1 MKTAS
6 IILPLTVIAMTVFSG
21 NAFAGD
27 SVREKVLINNG
38 WSFSLGYA
46 GDMQRDF
53 THGTE
58 YFTYVTK
65 VMSNNGNKGPVS
77 LEFDDSSW
85 QVVNLPHDWVVDL
98 PYSGEAS
105 HSHGYKCIG
114 WKYPETSVGWYRKK
128 IFIPEEDKGKR
139 ILIEFEGI
147 FRDSEVFCNSIYMGH
162 ERSGY
167 ASTVYD
173 MTEYVK
179 YGEENLITVRADAS
193 LEEGWF
199 YEGAG
204 IYRNVYLH
212 KTAQTAIEPYGVM
225 LRDYRFN
232 PDRSSCTVVSEVKVG
247 KVGAEREYLI
257 AQTLLDAD
265 GRSVATAFSD
275 QDKPLMELQ
284 VNAPR
289 LWSIDD
295 PYLYTLRTCIYKGGY
310 SIENLLDEYDV
321 RIGIRSID
329 FDPQNGF
336 LLNGWRV
343 ELKGC
348 DLHLDHA
355 GVGVAVPDELW
366 RYRLETLKSY
376 GFNAIRSSH
385 NPASPA
391 MLDLCDE
398 LGIVVIDENRMFGIN
413 TEHFDLME
421 RMIRRDVN
429 HPSVILWSIG
439 NEEWAVEYD
448 PIGRDIARR
457 MVDFVHSID
466 NTRPVTYGNCGGREA
481 VLACDVFGYNYVVQN
496 AIEVFHVKYP
506 DHCAVGTEETTGSGT
521 RGKYTT
527 DRSKG
532 WFLSHNRTGVAQD
545 KTNGSDAGMQ
555 STPDGKILNVIERG
569 WKYFA
574 ARPWLGG
581 LFYWTGFDYRGEPSP
596 LSWPATGS
604 QFGIFD
610 YCGFPKDEAFYL
622 KSCWVDE
629 PMVHV
634 APSWGAAGAVEGQ
647 TVDLWIYSNCDAVQ
661 LSLNGK
667 SLGRKDMPK
676 YGHISWPV
684 AYKSG
689 KLVATGMKNGRK
701 VTEQV
706 LETPGYATALVCKPS
721 KTTLRP
727 DGQDVVVL
735 DFTVVDDKGR
745 EVPDADLPL
754 AVSVSSNIT
763 ILGWGNG
770 DPGFKVV
777 ERPVAGTTG
786 PFSIQTFSGK
796 VQLLVRSVEGASG
809 LATVSI
815 VGLDSE
821 MITLHY

>member
-1 MKTAS
+1 MKS
-6 IILPLTVIAMTVFSG
+6 VLRHILPAVVLLTVFPLIST
-21 NAFAGD
+21 AGD
-27 SVREKVLINNG
+27 SAREKILINNG

-46 GDMQRDF
+46 GDRQLDF

-65 VMSNNGNKGPVS
+65 VLSNNGNNGPVS
-77 LEFDDSSW
+77 PQFDDSSW
-85 QVVNLPHDWVVDL
+85 QKVSLPHDWVVDL
-98 PYSGEAS
+98 PYSEDAS

-114 WKYPETSVGWYRKK
+114 WKYPGTSVGWYRKK
-128 IFIPEEDKGKR
+128 LFIPEEDRGKR

-147 FRDSEVFCNSIYMGH
+147 FRDSEVFCNGIYMGH

-167 ASTVYD
+167 ASKVYD
-173 MTEYVK
+173 MTEYVDFGK
-179 YGEENLITVRADAS
+179 ENLITVRADAS

-212 KTAQTAIEPYGVM
+212 KTSRTAVEPYGVT
-225 LRDYRFN
+225 LKDYRFT

-257 AQTLLDAD
+257 AQTLLDST

-275 QDKPLMELQ
+275 QDHTLMELQ
-284 VNAPR
+284 VTDPV
-289 LWSIDD
+289 LWSIDN

-310 SIENLLDEYDV
+310 AIEDLLDEYDV

-329 FDPQNGF
+329 FDPQDGF

-355 GVGVAVPDELW
+355 GVGTGVPDELW
-366 RYRLETLKSY
+366 RYKLEQLKQY

-398 LGIVVIDENRMFGIN
+398 LGFVVIDENRMFGVN
-413 TEHFDLME
+413 DEHFDLLE

-439 NEEWAVEYD
+439 NEEWAVEYA
-448 PIGRDIARR
+448 PIGRNIAQR

-466 NTRPVTYGNCGGREA
+466 ATRPVTYGNCSGREA
-481 VLACDVFGYNYVVQN
+481 VLACDVFGYNYIAQN
-496 AIEVFHVKYP
+496 AIEEFHVKYP

-521 RGKYTT
+521 RGKYVT
-527 DRSKG
+527 DAGKG
-532 WFLSHNRTGVAQD
+532 WMVSLNRSGVAPD
-545 KTNGSDAGMQ
+545 GIDGSDKGMQ
-555 STPDGKILNVIERG
+555 TTPDGQILNVIERG
-569 WKYFA
+569 WKYYA
-574 ARPWLGG
+574 ERPWLGG

-604 QFGIFD
+604 QFGILD

-622 KSCWVDE
+622 KSCWTDE
-629 PMVHV
+629 PMVYV
-634 APSWGAAGAVEGQ
+634 APTWGSGVVAGQ
-647 TVDLWIYSNCDAVQ
+647 TVDLWIYSNCDQLQ
-661 LSLNGK
+661 LSLNGR
-667 SLGRKDMPK
+667 SLGRRDMPK
-676 YGHISWPV
+676 YGHLSWPV
-684 AYKSG
+684 VYKSG
-689 KLVATGMKNGRK
+689 KLTVTGYDGGKK
-701 VTEQV
+701 AVTQV
-706 LETPGYATALVCKPS
+706 LEAPGYATSVVCKPS
-721 KTTLRP
+721 KTALRP

-735 DFTVVDDKGR
+735 DFTVVDEKGR
-745 EVPDADLPL
+745 EVPDADIPL
-754 AVSVSSNIT
+754 AVTVSSNLA

-770 DPGFKVV
+770 DPGFKLM
-777 ERPVAGTTG
+777 ERPVVGASGA
-786 PFSIQTFSGK
+786 FSIQTFSGK
-796 VQLLVRSVEGASG
+796 VQLLLRSVEGASG
-809 LATVSI
+809 LATVSV

>member
-1 MKTAS
+1 MAKVLKVKVDFFEEILGTAS
-6 IILPLTVIAMTVFSG
+6 ANPDIHEEFIASKAPDAKTREEEVAAIGAEEVFEKGMTVFPRDKVG
-21 NAFAGD
+21 NAIAWDYQWKGFFKDACGAL
-27 SVREKVLINNG
+27 RKVPGSECGKIKAYKKEIDGLI
-38 WSFSLGYA
+38 F
-46 GDMQRDF
+46 
-53 THGTE
+53 
-58 YFTYVTK
+58 
-65 VMSNNGNKGPVS
+65 
-77 LEFDDSSW
+77 
-85 QVVNLPHDWVVDL
+85 
-98 PYSGEAS
+98 
-105 HSHGYKCIG
+105 
-114 WKYPETSVGWYRKK
+114 PEPRQ
-128 IFIPEEDKGKR
+128 
-139 ILIEFEGI
+139 ILIEFDGI
-147 FRDSEVFCNSIYMGH
+147 FRDSQVFCNSIYMGH

-179 YGEENLITVRADAS
+179 YGQENLITVRADAS

-329 FDPQNGF
+329 FDPKNGF

-496 AIEVFHVKYP
+496 AIEEFHVKYP

-581 LFYWTGFDYRGEPSP
+581 LAYWTGFDYRGEPSP

-622 KSCWVDE
+622 KSCWVNE

-689 KLVATGMKNGRK
+689 KLVATGLKNGRK